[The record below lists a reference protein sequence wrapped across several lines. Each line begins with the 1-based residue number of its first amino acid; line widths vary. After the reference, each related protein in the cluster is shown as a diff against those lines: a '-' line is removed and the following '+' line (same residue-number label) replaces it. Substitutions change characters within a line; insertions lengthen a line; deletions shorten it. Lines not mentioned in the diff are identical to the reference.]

1 MSQTDLNVTVW
12 RAGDHV
18 SEYDSRILE
27 PAEVLLLVRYREA
40 FSGRVLDVGCGAGRL
55 LGYLVSL
62 SATAVGVD
70 ISPAMVETCRRRFP
84 GIDVRVAD
92 LEDLSR
98 SLEGPF
104 DVVLMSDNVLD
115 VVDDA
120 RRRAVFADVRGLL
133 ADHGLLVFSSHN
145 LARWE
150 RAVPAGAG
158 AGAGPRAA
166 VAARLGR
173 ARSLPRQ
180 LLHRSPAWML
190 NAVVRLPRRRANRRR
205 LGPMQQRAADHAVVN
220 DEAHDYSLLHY
231 YIARRDQERQL
242 AELGYD
248 LVDVLE
254 FNGASVP
261 AGSDGVGPSLYY
273 VATVR

>member
-1 MSQTDLNVTVW
+1 MSQTDLNAAVW

-62 SATAVGVD
+62 SPNVVGVD
-70 ISPAMVETCRRRFP
+70 ISPEMVETCRRRFP
-84 GIDVRVAD
+84 GVDVRVAD
-92 LEDLSR
+92 LEALPR
-98 SLEGPF
+98 CVEGPF

-115 VVDDA
+115 VFDDA
-120 RRRAVFADVRGLL
+120 RRRTVFTGVRELL
-133 ADHGLLVFSSHN
+133 ADRGLLVFSSHN

-150 RAVPAGAG
+150 DAAPAGAG
-158 AGAGPRAA
+158 AWAA
-166 VAARLGR
+166 AAARLGR
-173 ARSLPRQ
+173 GRSLLRQ
-180 LLHRSPAWML
+180 LGNRSPVWMVDAL
-190 NAVVRLPRRRANRRR
+190 VRVPRRRSNRRR
-205 LGPMQQRAADHAVVN
+205 LGPLQQRAADHAVVN

-242 AELGYD
+242 AELGYE

-254 FNGASVP
+254 FDGASVP
-261 AGSDGVGPSLYY
+261 AGRDGVGVSLYY
-273 VATVR
+273 VARAR